1 MNFLKKIKIKIMKTL
16 LYKTLLIVAVITL
29 ISLLSTCKK
38 ETDCKAIVTVKFY
51 HDTTLVVPDAD
62 VVISKGDKREEG
74 KSNSAGVFEATFKLE
89 AILDIY
95 AEKDTAT
102 QVYNPAPPP
111 LTGAA
116 VIRLKPGET
125 VYKTVFIQ

>member
-1 MNFLKKIKIKIMKTL
+1 MKTL
-16 LYKTLLIVAVITL
+16 FYKTLLITGVIIL
-29 ISLLSTCKK
+29 ISLLSTCKRD
-38 ETDCKAIVTVKFY
+38 TDCKAVVTVKYY
-51 HDTTLVVPDAD
+51 HDTTLVVPEAD

-74 KSNSAGVFEATFKLE
+74 KSNSAGIFETTFKLE

-102 QVYNPAPPP
+102 QVYNPPIPP